1 MKRSLVVLAAASA
14 LLVSCGGDDDDAGS
28 GGDGGGEE
36 AAGDYCES
44 LAAVKEASAASAPE
58 LESGDA
64 TPEQIEAAFTSFQ
77 ATFDEWEAAAP
88 EEIAAD
94 VESVVS
100 ATNEFITALRD
111 ANWDLLALDETA
123 IAGVNSDEITEAG
136 ERIDAYGEREC
147 GIRIDEES

>member
-1 MKRSLVVLAAASA
+1 VKRSFVVLAAASA
-14 LLVSCGGDDDDAGS
+14 LLVSCGGDDDDDGGS
-28 GGDGGGEE
+28 GDSAGE
-36 AAGDYCES
+36 AAGDYCAA
-44 LAAVKEASAASAPE
+44 LAGVKEASAASAPE
-58 LESGDA
+58 LESGEA
-64 TPEQIEAAFTSFQ
+64 TPEQIEEAFTSFQ
-77 ATFDEWEAAAP
+77 ATFEEWEAAAP

-100 ATNEFITALRD
+100 ATDEFITALRD

-147 GIRIDEES
+147 GIRIDEDS

>member
-1 MKRSLVVLAAASA
+1 MTHTYLHSRPVKRSLVVLAASSA
-14 LLVSCGGDDDDAGS
+14 LLVSCGGDD
-28 GGDGGGEE
+28 
-36 AAGDYCES
+36 AAADYCGA
-44 LAAVKEASAASAPE
+44 LAAVKDASAASAPE

-64 TPEQIEAAFTSFQ
+64 TPEQIEEAFTSFQ
-77 ATFDEWEAAAP
+77 ATFEEWEEAAP

-100 ATNEFITALRD
+100 ATDEFVTALRD